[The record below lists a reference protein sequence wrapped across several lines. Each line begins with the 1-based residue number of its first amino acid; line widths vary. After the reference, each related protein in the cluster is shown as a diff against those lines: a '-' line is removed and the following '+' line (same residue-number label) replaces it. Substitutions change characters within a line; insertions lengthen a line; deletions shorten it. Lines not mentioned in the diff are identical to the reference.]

1 MWRLPSAFSQTERG
15 GCRVQSVCVEN
26 HTARM
31 KLDVQTGSKMYL
43 LVLSYA
49 ILRFHWCMVTEL
61 VAVCVSIGTYHK
73 IPTIRPDFCRRRRPE
88 KVAPHKRRLL
98 PARPA
103 VQGCHIIVLVEQSAD
118 FGCSATAGRV
128 VDIAAASSHVDA

>member
-1 MWRLPSAFSQTERG
+1 MITHKRTQICKPAR
-15 GCRVQSVCVEN
+15 SVYI
-26 HTARM
+26 
-31 KLDVQTGSKMYL
+31 G
-43 LVLSYA
+43 LSH
-49 ILRFHWCMVTEL
+49 I
-61 VAVCVSIGTYHK
+61 
-73 IPTIRPDFCRRRRPE
+73 IPTMRPDFCRRRRPG

-103 VQGCHIIVLVEQSAD
+103 AQGCHIIVLVEQSAD